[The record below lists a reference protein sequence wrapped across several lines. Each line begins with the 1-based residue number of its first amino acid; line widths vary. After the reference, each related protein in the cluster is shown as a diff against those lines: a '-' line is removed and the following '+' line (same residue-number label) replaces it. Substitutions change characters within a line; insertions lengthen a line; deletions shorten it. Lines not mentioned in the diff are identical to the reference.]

1 MPAIGALPDPTAYL
15 FEVAGHYAGGTVATI
30 IGLLFVT
37 SIFAAVSAFHNYIAR
52 YTYVMGREGLLASST
67 GVTHGQHQSPHVGS
81 IVQTVCAVVVLGLF
95 AVMGLDPILNLFT
108 WIGTLGII
116 AMMALTSLAVMVFF
130 NRDAR
135 SENAFATKIAPL
147 VAGVIMLGLFG
158 YIFFNYGGLTG
169 TSGALGYILPGLVL
183 LAAVVGYGLPVGLKS
198 SNPTKFVRM
207 GENKN

>member
-1 MPAIGALPDPTAYL
+1 MTPRRA
-15 FEVAGHYAGGTVATI
+15 
-30 IGLLFVT
+30 
-37 SIFAAVSAFHNYIAR
+37 
-52 YTYVMGREGLLASST
+52 
-67 GVTHGQHQSPHVGS
+67 
-81 IVQTVCAVVVLGLF
+81 
-95 AVMGLDPILNLFT
+95 
-108 WIGTLGII
+108 GTLRTIPTPSEAASVRHPPI
-116 AMMALTSLAVMVFF
+116 ADVSQFWGVSPLCEISPLPTKWGGDGGGVAQQEKPARKIKCTVTVTLMALTSLAVMVFF

>member
-1 MPAIGALPDPTAYL
+1 MRNLAPTDEVGRRRGWGGAT
-15 FEVAGHYAGGTVATI
+15 
-30 IGLLFVT
+30 
-37 SIFAAVSAFHNYIAR
+37 R
-52 YTYVMGREGLLASST
+52 KT
-67 GVTHGQHQSPHVGS
+67 GKKNKMHCHRNS
-81 IVQTVCAVVVLGLF
+81 
-95 AVMGLDPILNLFT
+95 
-108 WIGTLGII
+108 
-116 AMMALTSLAVMVFF
+116 MMALTSLAVMVFF

-135 SENAFATKIAPL
+135 GENAFATKIAPL